1 MSLNGEL
8 GTKNEE
14 RVLEMTDRLYYENSF
29 LFDFVAALVAIRR
42 LPDGRTALVLDRTA
56 FYPTS
61 GGQTFDTG
69 WVEVENLDHP
79 QALDSK
85 RGPQATPLSRRLG
98 CKLRVAE
105 VLEDES
111 TSDILHVIDDATAV
125 AVSALPAGETQGA
138 VRVRGFIDVERRRD
152 HLQQHSGQHLL
163 SAAFVELFGME
174 TVSFHMGEESCTI
187 DLDGKALTPDQVRRA
202 ERRANEIVFEDRP
215 VTVQFVTRE
224 EAGGLGLRKLPPEG
238 RERLRVVGIADYDQ
252 CACGGTHV
260 RSTGQ
265 VGAVLLRKV
274 EKVKQGVRVE
284 FVCGERAVHHARRD
298 YETLSEAAGIYSAHL
313 WSVPEQ
319 VRKSQDELKAAAKA
333 EHKLLEE
340 VAELRAVAMLT
351 AIEPVNGVRIV
362 AHVLAERDLA
372 FTKMLA
378 QKIATQSPTVA
389 LLGATAGQPA
399 IVFAQ
404 SRGGSF
410 DMGALM
416 KQEMTRLGSRGGGSR
431 ELAQGGVASAEQAQ
445 DAIQRAKAAILQGLG
460 FRD

>member
-1 MSLNGEL
+1 
-8 GTKNEE
+8 
-14 RVLEMTDRLYYENSF
+14 MTDRLYYENSF
-29 LFDFVAALVAIRR
+29 LLDFVAALVAIRR
-42 LPDGRTALVLDRTA
+42 LPDGRTALVLDRSA

-69 WVEVENLDHP
+69 WMEVENLDDP
-79 QALDSK
+79 QALNS
-85 RGPQATPLSRRLG
+85 
-98 CKLRVAE
+98 KLRIAE

-111 TSDILHVIDDATAV
+111 TGEVLHVIDDV
-125 AVSALPAGETQGA
+125 ASAAITALPAGEAEAA

-187 DLDGKALTPDQVRRA
+187 DLDDKALSPDQVRRA
-202 ERRANEIVFEDRP
+202 ERRANEIIFEDRA
-215 VTVQFVTRE
+215 VTVQFATRE

-238 RERLRVVGIADYDQ
+238 RERLRVVGIADYDL

-265 VGAVLLRKV
+265 VGAILLRKV

-319 VRKSQDELKAAAKA
+319 VRKSQDELKAAGKA

-340 VAELRAVAMLT
+340 VAELRAAAMLAQT
-351 AIEPVNGVRIV
+351 EAVNGIRII
-362 AHVLAERDLA
+362 AQVLAERDLA
-372 FTKMLA
+372 FIKMLA
-378 QKIATQSPTVA
+378 QKIAAGPSTVA
-389 LLGATAGQPA
+389 LLGAAAGQPA

-404 SRGGSF
+404 SRGGPF

-445 DAIQRAKAAILQGLG
+445 DAIQRAKAAILSATGK
-460 FRD
+460 